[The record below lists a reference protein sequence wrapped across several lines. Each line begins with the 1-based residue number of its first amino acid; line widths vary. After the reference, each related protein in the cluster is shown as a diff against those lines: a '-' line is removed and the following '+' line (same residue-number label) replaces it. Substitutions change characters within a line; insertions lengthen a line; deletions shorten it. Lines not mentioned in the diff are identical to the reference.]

1 MTTRHEGCRTRTE
14 RAVVWA
20 AGHFGEV
27 VAVSVPCAVGGFT
40 TVWLDLVSAA
50 AAAVWAWH
58 ELRLRRRTRA
68 VRAALAEAGP
78 VPRQLTGA
86 AAPAA
91 AAGETES
98 GGRKEASG

>member
-1 MTTRHEGCRTRTE
+1 MTVQQEGRRTRTE
-14 RAVVWA
+14 RAVVWIG
-20 AGHFGEV
+20 GHFGEV

-68 VRAALAEAGP
+68 GRAALAAAGP
-78 VPRQLTGA
+78 APRQLTGA
-86 AAPAA
+86 AAPA
-91 AAGETES
+91 GRET
-98 GGRKEASG
+98 GPDGRKEASG